1 MEGILMERMVSWDEA
16 MDFATAVA
24 IASGWD
30 EED

>member
-1 MEGILMERMVSWDEA
+1 MDEA

-30 EED
+30 TDEEESE